1 MSQKNNTPSI
11 LIFVSRNEYQGPVT
25 WLGWPDIRFRPQN
38 SLVSECC
45 FFVTP
50 LIFCNGP
57 KISAVC
63 QQFLSTF
70 SKVWSSLARTQAFPL
85 WISDWWW
92 IGSLWGSNGDH
103 VPELGVEGVDWD
115 NLVFVHFRFP
125 LFLKS
130 IQICIF
136 GFQSFHVFHFN
147 VKIWIWKY
155 AFIFHKQLSS
165 ASTVLV
171 VKVDLSCP
179 KYTKEKPK
187 NLLMIENIL
196 AYELVRRAF
205 VVFDI
210 FVKTDF
216 PVPIFCLKLL
226 QWTCYVQYVPNRS
239 NRNSNWLKIYW
250 RTSSYAGVWARTPC
264 TFFTL
269 FNLVKN
275 DFPVLINCLNC
286 QSGLILSKM
295 YETDA
300 KEPLNSSK
308 YTGVRARTPCT
319 FDPCNFGLL
328 PPPPWI

>member
-1 MSQKNNTPSI
+1 MVGMTWYSFQTSK
-11 LIFVSRNEYQGPVT
+11 LISF
-25 WLGWPDIRFRPQN
+25 L
-38 SLVSECC
+38 
-45 FFVTP
+45 FFVTD
-50 LIFCNGP
+50 P
-57 KISAVC
+57 KFRQCANSFY
-63 QQFLSTF
+63 QLFPRF
-70 SKVWSSLARTQAFPL
+70 GPL
-85 WISDWWW
+85 WREHKPSRSESLTGDDWEL
-92 IGSLWGSNGDH
+92 IMY

-239 NRNSNWLKIYW
+239 NRNSKWLKIYW

-269 FNLVKN
+269 S
-275 DFPVLINCLNC
+275 I
-286 QSGLILSKM
+286 
-295 YETDA
+295 
-300 KEPLNSSK
+300 
-308 YTGVRARTPCT
+308 
-319 FDPCNFGLL
+319 
-328 PPPPWI
+328 W